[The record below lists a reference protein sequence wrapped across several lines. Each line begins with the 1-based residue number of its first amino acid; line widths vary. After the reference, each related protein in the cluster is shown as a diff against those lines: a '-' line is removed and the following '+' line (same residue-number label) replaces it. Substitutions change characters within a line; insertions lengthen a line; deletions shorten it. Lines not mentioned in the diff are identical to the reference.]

1 MKISLHTTNKAR
13 SKIWMID
20 MNMKLKPHPMYILKW
35 FEIIH
40 SLQDKLFFQKVWVC
54 EKTQLDFIFL
64 NYICSFLPT
73 LRRCSVPLF
82 FCPPNFGRSSS
93 SSPQSLSQSTFHRA
107 ASKGHNICSRK
118 VCSAVFS
125 RVFFCFVK
133 KDRPLVTVCDNFVT
147 ICVPSFSPQL
157 LLFSLVKKGKPC
169 FNEFFLHTT
178 S

>member
-1 MKISLHTTNKAR
+1 
-13 SKIWMID
+13 
-20 MNMKLKPHPMYILKW
+20 MNIYVKKQ
-35 FEIIH
+35 EN
-40 SLQDKLFFQKVWVC
+40 S
-54 EKTQLDFIFL
+54 IFL

-73 LRRCSVPLF
+73 VCRCSVPLF

-157 LLFSLVKKGKPC
+157 LLFSLVKKVSLVLTS
-169 FNEFFLHTT
+169 FFLHNNVLKSFQVRKARARENVKTRLVVVMHFYLALF
-178 S
+178 SLASKIGIVFL